1 MTAPIRIDAG
11 VPKFFAELPPRLERA
26 ILMLRQLEAE
36 GVHFAP
42 IRHHSPTCAQAVASL
57 IAEAAPTTVLIE
69 GPEEYTSLIGELARP
84 ETIPPVAI
92 LSTAGDS
99 VAHNGFFPLAEF
111 SPEWVALRAGV
122 LANAKVA
129 FIDESWSERKTDPS
143 DDPQQQQLTRTI
155 QAERYLAHSRVL
167 HELARREH
175 CRDHDELWDQLFE
188 LRDLVDFPA
197 SRTLLDEVFVWSALA
212 RLEYETPVLVSEG
225 SITREAR
232 MAARI
237 QEYREDAKGPIVVVT
252 GAFHTLALVEALTM
266 AAEGAIVRE
275 AVPSGGYQKPADGTG
290 VAWLIRF
297 DNARLD
303 SLSGYGAGMP
313 SPGYYGRVWT
323 APTGFDPTRDV
334 LLDVAH
340 AVRAANTTD
349 VLGIADVT
357 SAMTSATRLAELRGR
372 PKIGRTDVLDAI
384 RSSFT
389 KGEADSSPALR
400 DALQLVFVGNKLGQV
415 PPDTAAPPVVA
426 EARAR
431 AIQAKLTVSDST
443 TRSASLD
450 LRRKPAHRSPS
461 RYLSLMEFLGTG
473 FATRVGGPD
482 LISGRGLGRLF
493 EDWSYAWTPLVEARL
508 IELSSFGTTLNEIA
522 LARIIDVEQS
532 LGQSANSRS
541 ASIAVNLLAQ
551 AATIG
556 LSEHLPRLTSLVD
569 DVLDADPSL
578 ASVVQAALRL
588 LGLWNSKDELEFED
602 TGSLSQLLDHSVGS
616 IAFLVP
622 SLATT
627 EEARDDEAAELIV
640 ELRSLMLRLSEQAGI
655 SAGPI
660 ERELERVRVDART
673 SPSVHGALVAL
684 AALDGKMEDSQLSD
698 LLLSR
703 LGAGADVE
711 RSVRFLVGFM
721 RAAPDL
727 LVRDPIVFTAIE
739 DGVGGLTSDAFL
751 SYLPDL
757 RRAFSWLKPLE
768 TAALAE
774 RIAGGRAIELTMVRT
789 DLSASDLQEG
799 IALQRALSAELSSD
813 GLAEW
818 AGGDQ

>member
-1 MTAPIRIDAG
+1 MTAPNRIDAG
-11 VPKFFAELPPRLERA
+11 VPSFIAELPQRLERA
-26 ILMLRQLEAE
+26 MAMLRQLEAD

-42 IRHHSPTCAQAVASL
+42 IRHHSPSCARAVASL
-57 IAEAAPTTVLIE
+57 IAEVAPTTVLIE

-84 ETIPPVAI
+84 ETIPPIAI
-92 LSTAGDS
+92 LSTAGGS

-122 LANAKVA
+122 VAEATVA
-129 FIDESWSERKTDPS
+129 FIDESWSDRKTDPS
-143 DDPQQQQLTRTI
+143 DDAQQQQLTRTI

-167 HELARREH
+167 NELASREH

-197 SRTLLDEVFVWSALA
+197 SRTLLDDVFVWSALA
-212 RLEYETPVLVSEG
+212 RLEYETPVLIAEG

-232 MAARI
+232 MVARI
-237 QEYREDAKGPIVVVT
+237 QEHRGDAKGPIVVVT
-252 GAFHTLALVEALTM
+252 GAFHTLALVEALAM
-266 AAEGAIVRE
+266 AAEGALVRE
-275 AVPSGGYQKPADGTG
+275 AAPSGGYEKPADGTG
-290 VAWLIRF
+290 IAWLIRF

-323 APTGFDPTRDV
+323 ASPGFDPTREI

-340 AVRAANTTD
+340 AVRRANTTD
-349 VLGIADVT
+349 LLGIADVA

-400 DALQLVFVGNKLGQV
+400 DALQLVFVGNNLGQV
-415 PPDTAAPPVVA
+415 PPDTAAPPIVA

-443 TRSASLD
+443 TRTASLD
-450 LRRKPAHRSPS
+450 LRRRPAHRSRS

-473 FATRVGGPD
+473 FATRTGGPD
-482 LISGRGLGRLF
+482 FVSGRGLGRLF
-493 EDWSYAWTPLVEARL
+493 EDWSYAWTPLVEACL
-508 IELSSFGTTLNEIA
+508 IDLSSFGSTLNEIA
-522 LARIIDVEQS
+522 LTRIIDIEQS
-532 LGQSANSRS
+532 LGRS
-541 ASIAVNLLAQ
+541 AGSGSASTAVNLLAQ

-569 DVLDADPSL
+569 DVLDADDSL
-578 ASVVQAALRL
+578 ASVVQAARRL
-588 LGLWNSKDELEFED
+588 LGLWNSKEELELAD
-602 TGSLSQLLDHSVGS
+602 TESLSRLLAHSVGS

-622 SLATT
+622 SLTTT
-627 EEARDDEAAELIV
+627 EEAGDDEAAALIV
-640 ELRSLMLRLSEQAGI
+640 ELRSLLLRLSEQAGL
-655 SAGPI
+655 SAEPV
-660 ERELERVRVDART
+660 ERELERLRLNAST
-673 SPSVHGALVAL
+673 SPSVHGALVAV
-684 AALDGKMEDSQLSD
+684 AALDGTMEDSQLSD

-703 LGAGADVE
+703 LGAGADLE

-727 LVRDPIVFTAIE
+727 LLRDPVVFTAIK
-739 DGVGGLTSDAFL
+739 DGVGRLTSDAFL

-757 RRAFSWLKPLE
+757 RRAFSWLKPVE

-774 RIAGGRAIELTMVRT
+774 RIAGGRAIELTMVRS
-789 DLSASDLQEG
+789 DLSAPDLQEG
-799 IALQRALSAELSSD
+799 IALQRALSAELTSD